1 MSGMTTLTGTLLA
14 CSSARLTPLDT
25 HLPGLDV
32 EHGRHRDAVLLGLD
46 DGPDEPLE
54 VVDLDPVG
62 EILVGRP
69 SRLPD
74 LDVLERADQLL
85 PERARGVASHV
96 RQGSLEAETG
106 LDHDG
111 HLVEHVGQGELDGVA
126 PLDRLVVQEDVREG
140 PTEQCCG
147 QRHNTSR
154 DAGVSREDEQTET
167 GTTEPQDDLGHQHP
181 LQGPGRRTARGRQ
194 LPVHERDSVL
204 RRDAPRKTRQS

>member
-1 MSGMTTLTGTLLA
+1 DERHDDLDRHLARLLLGA
-14 CSSARLTPLDT
+14 LTPLDT

-106 LDHDG
+106 LDRDG
-111 HLVEHVGQGELDGVA
+111 HLVEHVGQGELDASRRLIAWLYRRMSGRDQPSSVVA
-126 PLDRLVVQEDVREG
+126 
-140 PTEQCCG
+140 
-147 QRHNTSR
+147 S
-154 DAGVSREDEQTET
+154 A
-167 GTTEPQDDLGHQHP
+167 TTPVAT
-181 LQGPGRRTARGRQ
+181 PG
-194 LPVHERDSVL
+194 
-204 RRDAPRKTRQS
+204 